1 MNDSISSTKAR
12 EMDIQWMKA
21 GMPASG
27 LRIVGY
33 RIAGNR
39 SRTFLTVPGNDSAPC
54 YEYFFHR
61 QDTGEY
67 APAYYHVSG
76 PTLAEWKER
85 LEQERLE
92 QEQAEAAREAAEL
105 YEWASGR

>member
-21 GMPASG
+21 GMPTDG

-33 RIAGNR
+33 RTAGNR
-39 SRTFLTVPGNDSAPC
+39 YNSLLTVPGNDNAPV
-54 YEYFFHR
+54 YTLLTHDPE
-61 QDTGEY
+61 TGKD
-67 APAYYHVSG
+67 AMAYYHVEG
-76 PTLAEWKER
+76 PTLADWQRMER
-85 LEQERLE
+85 ERMEQDMRNEY
-92 QEQAEAAREAAEL
+92 REASDL